1 MSFDVRTL
9 PNFEKE
15 ARRLSKKH
23 RSLKKDLLILV
34 ASLEKSPKQG
44 EPLGN
49 DFYKVRLAITS
60 KGSGKSGGAR
70 IITCVKIIDSIV
82 FLSSIYD
89 KSEKSSITNQE
100 LKLLARQIKIF
111 NQHG

>member
-1 MSFDVRTL
+1 MNFDVRTL

-15 ARRLSKKH
+15 AKRLSKKH
-23 RSLKKDLLILV
+23 RSLKKDLLILIE
-34 ASLEKSPKQG
+34 SLEKSPQQG

-70 IITCVKIIDSIV
+70 IITCVKIIKNVV

-89 KSEKSSITNQE
+89 KSEKASITNQE
-100 LKLLARQIKIF
+100 LKLLAKQIKL
-111 NQHG
+111 

>member
-1 MSFDVRTL
+1 MNFEVRTL

-15 ARRLSKKH
+15 AKRLSKKH
-23 RSLKKDLLILV
+23 RSLKKDLLILIE
-34 ASLEKSPKQG
+34 SLEKSPQQG

-49 DFYKVRLAITS
+49 DFYKVRLAISS

-70 IITCVKIIDSIV
+70 IITCVKIIKNVV

-89 KSEKSSITNQE
+89 KSEKASITNQE
-100 LKLLARQIKIF
+100 LKLLARQIKL
-111 NQHG
+111 

>member
-1 MSFDVRTL
+1 MNFEVRTL

-15 ARRLSKKH
+15 AKRLSKKH
-23 RSLKKDLLILV
+23 RSLKKDLLVLIE
-34 ASLEKSPKQG
+34 SLEKSPQQG

-70 IITCVKIIDSIV
+70 IITCVKIIKNVV

-89 KSEKSSITNQE
+89 KSEKASITNQE
-100 LKLLARQIKIF
+100 LKLLARQIKL
-111 NQHG
+111 

>member
-1 MSFDVRTL
+1 MNFEVRTL
-9 PNFEKE
+9 PNFERE

-34 ASLEKSPKQG
+34 ESLEKSPQQG

-49 DFYKVRLAITS
+49 DFYKIRLAITS
-60 KGSGKSGGAR
+60 KSSGKSGGAR
-70 IITCVKIIDSIV
+70 IITCVKIIKNIV

-89 KSEKSSITNQE
+89 KSEKATITNPE
-100 LKLLARQIKIF
+100 LKMLAKLIKL
-111 NQHG
+111 

>member
-1 MSFDVRTL
+1 MNFEVRTL

-15 ARRLSKKH
+15 AKRLSKKH
-23 RSLKKDLLILV
+23 RSLKKDLLVLIE
-34 ASLEKSPKQG
+34 SLEKSPQQG

-49 DFYKVRLAITS
+49 DFYKVRLAISS

-70 IITCVKIIDSIV
+70 IITCVKIIKYVV

-89 KSEKSSITNQE
+89 KSEKATITNQE
-100 LKLLARQIKIF
+100 LKLLARQIKL
-111 NQHG
+111 

>member
-1 MSFDVRTL
+1 MNFEVRTL

-15 ARRLSKKH
+15 AKRLSKKH
-23 RSLKKDLLILV
+23 RSLKKDLLILIE
-34 ASLEKSPKQG
+34 SLEKSLQQG

-70 IITCVKIIDSIV
+70 IITCVKIIKTIV

-89 KSEKSSITNQE
+89 KSEKASITNQE
-100 LKLLARQIKIF
+100 LKLLARQIKL
-111 NQHG
+111 